1 MKINFKYVSFV
12 IIVLLFILMIFNCER
27 KDKDESS
34 IMHTENIKEETSEE
48 YKDTVEITEED
59 KKIIEITEIE
69 NLGEFKL
76 TAYCP
81 CSICCGKWAGS
92 PTASGVIPTANHTI
106 AVDTNVIPFGTEV
119 IINNKRYKAE
129 DTGSAIKGKR
139 IDIYFED
146 HQEALEFGVQYADVF
161 QLEKP
166 SK

>member
-1 MKINFKYVSFV
+1 MSIKLKYIIFIIVIFIIVATVFKCNNDKYVNDNNELIETKETNNKKESKH
-12 IIVLLFILMIFNCER
+12 FIS
-27 KDKDESS
+27 DESP
-34 IMHTENIKEETSEE
+34 KV
-48 YKDTVEITEED
+48 VEITE
-59 KKIIEITEIE
+59 IT

-81 CSICCGKWAGS
+81 CSICCGKWSGS
-92 PTASGVIPTANHTI
+92 PTASGVMPIANYTI

-161 QLEKP
+161 QLGKQ